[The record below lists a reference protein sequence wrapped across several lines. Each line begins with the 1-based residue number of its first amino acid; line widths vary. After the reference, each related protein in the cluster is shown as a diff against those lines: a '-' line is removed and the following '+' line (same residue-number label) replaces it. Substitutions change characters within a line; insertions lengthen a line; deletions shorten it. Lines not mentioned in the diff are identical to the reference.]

1 MYLWCMKS
9 IIHIDCNSFFASCE
23 IATHEGCEDKPVIV
37 ANVNETGGGIILALN
52 KRAKKVGLRRGNPMF
67 QVKTLI
73 EKHNVVVFPVD
84 HEKYHRISQQI
95 MQTVIEQDLVIDF
108 VQYSVDEF
116 FGALPLEDPKE
127 LRFYIQKVKDA
138 IEQNTKIPVSCG
150 CSQTYTLAKVATY
163 FAKRYEG
170 YKGICVLTQE
180 KRKNALSRI
189 PISEV
194 WGIGRAHQ
202 KKLAFYGELSAFDF
216 MNFAENFVAKMLG
229 TSGLNTWKELNGI
242 PAVKMERN
250 GQQKSIMQSR
260 TFAYMETEKKELQ
273 RYIESFVSV
282 CCEKLR
288 EQKSVCS
295 NIIVFINTNR
305 HRDDLPQYSNDVC
318 VRLEKPTADTLL
330 ITKFAYQGLDAIFKQ
345 GYQYKR
351 AGVVLTNITDSTSV
365 QLDLFTYTNDE
376 KKRNLMKNIDAINSK
391 YEKNMIHLAVHQKK

>member
-1 MYLWCMKS
+1 MKS

-189 PISEV
+189 HISEV

-260 TFAYMETEKKELQ
+260 TFAYMVTEKKELQ
-273 RYIESFVSV
+273 SYIESFVSI

-391 YEKNMIHLAVHQKK
+391 YGKNMIHLAVHQKK